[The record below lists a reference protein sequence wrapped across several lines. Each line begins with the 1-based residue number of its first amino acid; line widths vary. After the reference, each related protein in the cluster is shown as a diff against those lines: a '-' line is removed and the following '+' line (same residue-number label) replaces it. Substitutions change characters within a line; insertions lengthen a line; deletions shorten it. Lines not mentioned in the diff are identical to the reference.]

1 MSPAALA
8 NINFMTTELG
18 PGVDVDAAIDEM
30 VRIIVDGWNP
40 QQIIL
45 FGSRAR
51 SDHDE
56 GSDIDL
62 LVVLDEA
69 AERAELSRRINAEI
83 AGACAGVSRDIII
96 STAADIVR
104 QATVVGTVE
113 RAAMI
118 DGRTLY
124 VRGRGDPVMEQFAQ
138 LIHRAVGDIRMAE
151 AGLAL
156 SPPELQPACYHAQQ
170 AVEKVIKSALM
181 VDRIDYPFTHDL
193 EQLLPL
199 VPIAWNIDGIIDD
212 PKELSTW
219 ASYPRYLTIKEP
231 TPEFAEQALADART
245 IHERVIAE
253 LARRGLTTD

>member
-1 MSPAALA
+1 
-8 NINFMTTELG
+8 MTTASSTRQDID
-18 PGVDVDAAIDEM
+18 PAIDEM

-40 QQIIL
+40 QQIVL

-51 SDHDE
+51 GDHDE
-56 GSDIDL
+56 QSDVDL

-69 AERAELSRRINAEI
+69 KHRGELARQVSGALSRTGI
-83 AGACAGVSRDIII
+83 ARDVII

-138 LIHRAVGDIRMAE
+138 LMRRAYGDIR
-151 AGLAL
+151 AGDACLAL
-156 SPPELQPACYHAQQ
+156 NPPELQVVCYHAQQ
-170 AVEKVIKSALM
+170 AIEKTIKSALM

-199 VPIAWNIDGIIDD
+199 VPIAWDIDGIIGD

-219 ASYPRYLTIKEP
+219 ATYPRYMTIKEP
-231 TPEFAEQALADART
+231 TPDFAEQVLAEARA
-245 IHERVIAE
+245 IHERVSSE
-253 LARRGLTTD
+253 MSRRGLAAE

>member
-1 MSPAALA
+1 
-8 NINFMTTELG
+8 
-18 PGVDVDAAIDEM
+18 M

-40 QQIIL
+40 RQIVL

-51 SDHDE
+51 GDHDE
-56 GSDIDL
+56 QSDVDL

-69 AERAELSRRINAEI
+69 EHRGELGRQVSAALSCTGI
-83 AGACAGVSRDIII
+83 SRDIII

-124 VRGRGDPVMEQFAQ
+124 VRDRGDPVMEQFAQ
-138 LIHRAVGDIRMAE
+138 LMHRAGEDVRAAE
-151 AGLAL
+151 ACLAL
-156 SPPELQPACYHAQQ
+156 DPPILSAACYHAQQ
-170 AVEKVIKSALM
+170 AIEKTIKSALM

-199 VPIAWNIDGIIDD
+199 VPIAWDIDGIIGD

-219 ASYPRYLTIKEP
+219 ASYPRYVTIKEP
-231 TPEFAEQALADART
+231 TPEYAEQALAEARA
-245 IHERVIAE
+245 IHERVSSE
-253 LARRGLTTD
+253 MSRRGLAAE

>member
-1 MSPAALA
+1 
-8 NINFMTTELG
+8 MTTELSL
-18 PGVDVDAAIDEM
+18 PTDVDATIHEM
-30 VRIIVDGWNP
+30 VKIIVDGWNP

-51 SDHDE
+51 GEHDE
-56 GSDIDL
+56 RSDVDL
-62 LVVLDEA
+62 FVVLNEA
-69 AERAELSRRINAEI
+69 PDRRELGRQISAELD
-83 AGACAGVSRDIII
+83 CTGVARDIII
-96 STAADIVR
+96 STPSDIVR

-118 DGRTLY
+118 DGQTLY

-138 LIHRAVGDIRMAE
+138 LMHRAAGDIRMAE

-156 SPPELQPACYHAQQ
+156 APPELQAVCYHAQQ
-170 AVEKVIKSALM
+170 AVEKVVKSALM

-199 VPIAWNIDGIIDD
+199 VPIAWDIDGIIDD

-219 ASYPRYLTIKEP
+219 ASYPRYMMVKEP
-231 TPEFAEQALADART
+231 SPAYAAQAVADARL
-245 IHERVIAE
+245 IHERVTAE
-253 LARRGLTTD
+253 ISNRGLATN

>member
-1 MSPAALA
+1 
-8 NINFMTTELG
+8 MTTELTTAQA
-18 PGVDVDAAIDEM
+18 VDAAIHEM
-30 VRIIVDGWNP
+30 VKIIVEGWNP

-51 SDHDE
+51 GDHDE
-56 GSDIDL
+56 RSDVDL
-62 LVVLDEA
+62 LVVLSEA
-69 AERAELSRRINAEI
+69 TDRGELGRQVSAELACTGI
-83 AGACAGVSRDIII
+83 ARDIII
-96 STAADIVR
+96 STPADIVR

-124 VRGRGDPVMEQFAQ
+124 VQGRGDPVMEQFAQ
-138 LIHRAVGDIRMAE
+138 LMHRAAGDIRMVE

-156 SPPELQPACYHAQQ
+156 SPPELQAACYHAQQ

-181 VDRIDYPFTHDL
+181 VDRIDYPFTHDI

-199 VPIAWNIDGIIDD
+199 VPIVWDIEGIIED

-219 ASYPRYLTIKEP
+219 ASYPRYLMVKEP
-231 TPEFAEQALADART
+231 SREFAAQALAEART
-245 IHERVIAE
+245 IHERVMSE
-253 LARRGLTTD
+253 MSNRGLVMD

>member
-1 MSPAALA
+1 MVT
-8 NINFMTTELG
+8 IDFMTTDLSS
-18 PGVDVDAAIDEM
+18 PRDVDAAIHEM
-30 VRIIVDGWNP
+30 VKIIVEGWNP

-51 SDHDE
+51 GDHNDHSDV
-56 GSDIDL
+56 DL
-62 LVVLDEA
+62 LVVLHEA
-69 AERAELSRRINAEI
+69 ADRGELSRQISAELACTGI
-83 AGACAGVSRDIII
+83 ARDIII
-96 STAADIVR
+96 STAADILR
-104 QATVVGTVE
+104 QATVIGTVE

-138 LIHRAVGDIRMAE
+138 LMHRAADDIRVAE
-151 AGLAL
+151 AILVL
-156 SPPELQPACYHAQQ
+156 SPPPLQAVCYHAQQ
-170 AVEKVIKSALM
+170 AVEKAIKSALM

-199 VPIAWNIDGIIDD
+199 VPIAWDIDGIIDD

-231 TPEFAEQALADART
+231 SHEYATQAVADART
-245 IHERVIAE
+245 IHGRVTSE
-253 LARRGLTTD
+253 MSSRGLAMD